1 MRQAKRF
8 GLWRFLVAIIACW
21 PMLACAQKADT
32 VEFGI
37 LPILSTLTLLTVY
50 EPLRAYLQERLQKPV
65 AFVTAPSYR
74 AFIERTR
81 RSEFRYIITA
91 PHFARLAQK
100 EDGYQPLVR
109 VKSELIAILVADKGA
124 GITQIDALRG
134 KTVTTPDSLAIIS
147 FMAREYL
154 RQQGL
159 VPDRDVF
166 LKSEVSFNSAVI
178 AVRNGASAAAATS
191 PTALKQMPPEI
202 RESLLTL
209 GTTNP
214 VQGITYLASHKVPAK
229 EMAGMQQL
237 LLEFSATA
245 AGKEFFKNTGFVD
258 FVRTSDD
265 EMRALDVYVVE
276 LKKQLAIQ

>member
-1 MRQAKRF
+1 MRQTYKF
-8 GLWRFLVAIIACW
+8 GLWRGFVALIACW
-21 PMLACAQKADT
+21 PLLASAQKTDV

-37 LPILSTLTLLTVY
+37 LPILSTRTMLTIY
-50 EPLRAYLQERLQKPV
+50 EPLRAYLQDRLQKPV
-65 AFVTAPSYR
+65 SFVTAPSYR
-74 AFIERTR
+74 AFVERTR
-81 RSEFRYIITA
+81 RSDFRYIITA

-109 VKSELIAILVADKGA
+109 VKSELIAILVADKGS
-124 GITQIDALRG
+124 GINQIAALRG

-147 FMAREYL
+147 FMTREYL

-166 LKSEVSFNSAVI
+166 LKSESSFNSAVI

-202 RESLLTL
+202 RGSLLTL
-209 GTTNP
+209 GTTKP
-214 VQGITYLASHKVPAK
+214 VQGITYLASRKVPAK
-229 EMAGMQQL
+229 ELAEMQQL

-245 AGKEFFKNTGFVD
+245 AGKAFFKNTGFID
-258 FVRTSDD
+258 LVRTSED
-265 EMRALDVYVVE
+265 EMRALDVYVAE
-276 LKKQLAIQ
+276 LKKQLGAP